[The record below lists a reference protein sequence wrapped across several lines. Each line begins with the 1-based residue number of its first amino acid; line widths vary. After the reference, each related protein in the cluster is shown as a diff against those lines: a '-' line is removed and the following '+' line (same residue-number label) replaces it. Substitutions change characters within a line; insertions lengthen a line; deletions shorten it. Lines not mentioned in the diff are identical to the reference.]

1 MRNFTLLLLLIGGLS
16 VSLYAEDK
24 DKPKKETAFTQH
36 SAEVHVTPAVD
47 YFIFSENE
55 GSFPDDPYDQQ
66 YPFIGFGFG
75 AQYIYRPVEVFGIST
90 GIDFKMQGRFSRTKY
105 PMSNVISSREHW
117 HDGIMTVPV
126 YFHLYKKMTACTFEF
141 ATGPEFNFPLFRRST
156 VITYLPNGD
165 EFSTQKETDKVDTDD
180 MRENASLGISIFL
193 GGELNLCEHANLF
206 LGPQIRFLDLVYFDK
221 DINEA
226 RKDSWAYYPISLGLK
241 MGFRF
246 H

>member
-1 MRNFTLLLLLIGGLS
+1 MKNVTLLFLMAIS
-16 VSLYAEDK
+16 VSLFAEDKSK
-24 DKPKKETAFTQH
+24 DKPKKDEAFVQH
-36 SAEVHVTPAVD
+36 SAEVHVTPATD

-55 GSFPDDPYDQQ
+55 GQFPSDPYDQQ

-90 GIDFKMQGRFSRTKY
+90 GIDFKMQGSFNRTKY
-105 PMSNVISSREHW
+105 PMSNVISSRNHR
-117 HDGIMTVPV
+117 HDGIMTVPL
-126 YFHLYKKMTACTFEF
+126 YFHLYKRMTACTFEF
-141 ATGPEFNFPLFRRST
+141 ATGPEFNFPLFTRT
-156 VITYLPNGD
+156 TTITYGLNGD
-165 EFSTQKETDKVDTDD
+165 ELDKTKNTEKVDMDV
-180 MRENASLGISIFL
+180 MRENASLGLSIFL

-206 LGPQIRFLDLVYFDK
+206 LGPQIRFLNLVYFDK

-226 RKDSWAYYPISLGLK
+226 RKDTWAYYPISLGLK